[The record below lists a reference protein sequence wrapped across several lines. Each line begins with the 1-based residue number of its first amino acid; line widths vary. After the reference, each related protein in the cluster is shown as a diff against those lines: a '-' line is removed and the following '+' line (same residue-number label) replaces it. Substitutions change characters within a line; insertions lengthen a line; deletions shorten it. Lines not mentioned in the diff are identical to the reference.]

1 MIIKIEK
8 TRNPKQVTIT
18 FLSEANSILQELE
31 LSEKN
36 YLRVQFSNFTEKD
49 ISKYNELSEKIKINI
64 QAIL

>member
-1 MIIKIEK
+1 M
-8 TRNPKQVTIT
+8 
-18 FLSEANSILQELE
+18 SEANSILQELE